1 MQFDVVI
8 VGGGAGGLELAARL
22 GRKLGKTQGPE
33 RIMLIDHSPF
43 HLWKPSL
50 HEVAAGTLDAHQE
63 GLSYTVLAGRNHFS
77 FSLGVMDGI
86 DIGRK
91 TVNLAPLLDEHEQQL
106 LPARHIDFDKLVL
119 AVGSGSNSFGTPGIE
134 HAHLLEDVADAQH
147 FHTEWLKACLRA
159 GYATH
164 EPVTVAIVG
173 AGATGVELSAELT
186 EAHTVIQAS
195 LPASQRFGLAITLIE
210 GGPRILGALPERT
223 SEQAKAAL
231 IDKGVRVMTGTRV
244 KALEAGRVITDSENG
259 PGDVPAQLIVWAAG
273 IKAADTN
280 AGYGL
285 AVNKLNQFVVDEH
298 LRTTAPDVY
307 AMGDCAA
314 CPWVDGK
321 TVPARAQ
328 AANQQASYL
337 AKALTRAE
345 PGPGFAYRDMGSL
358 VSLGDHAG
366 VGSLMGS
373 LKGRKFFVQGL
384 LAKWMY
390 MSLHLMHHNAIL
402 GPVRTASLALAR
414 LLQQR
419 ASGRLKLH

>member
-1 MQFDVVI
+1 M
-8 VGGGAGGLELAARL
+8 
-22 GRKLGKTQGPE
+22 
-33 RIMLIDHSPF
+33 
-43 HLWKPSL
+43 
-50 HEVAAGTLDAHQE
+50 
-63 GLSYTVLAGRNHFS
+63 
-77 FSLGVMDGI
+77 
-86 DIGRK
+86 
-91 TVNLAPLLDEHEQQL
+91 
-106 LPARHIDFDKLVL
+106 
-119 AVGSGSNSFGTPGIE
+119 
-134 HAHLLEDVADAQH
+134 
-147 FHTEWLKACLRA
+147 
-159 GYATH
+159 
-164 EPVTVAIVG
+164 G

-223 SEQAKAAL
+223 SEQAQAAL
-231 IDKGVRVMTGTRV
+231 LDKGVRVMTGTRV
-244 KALEAGRVITDSENG
+244 QALESGKVITSTEDG
-259 PGDVPAQLIVWAAG
+259 TGDVPAQLIVWAAG

-345 PGPGFAYRDMGSL
+345 PGPGFTYRDMGSL

-402 GPVRTASLALAR
+402 GPMRTASLALAR

>member
-1 MQFDVVI
+1 
-8 VGGGAGGLELAARL
+8 
-22 GRKLGKTQGPE
+22 
-33 RIMLIDHSPF
+33 
-43 HLWKPSL
+43 L

-77 FSLGVMDGI
+77 FSLGEMAGI

-91 TVNLAPLLDEHEQQL
+91 TITLAALQDERGEPLL
-106 LPARHIDFDKLVL
+106 PTRHVGFDKLVL

-134 HAHLLEDVADAQH
+134 HAHRLENVADAQR
-147 FHTEWLKACLRA
+147 FHNEWLNACLRA
-159 GYATH
+159 SFEPR
-164 EPVTVAIVG
+164 EPVSVAIVG

-223 SEQAKAAL
+223 SAQAQAAL
-231 IDKGVRVMTGTRV
+231 VDKGVRVMTGTRV
-244 KALEAGRVITDSENG
+244 QALQAGRLILPNADGGTREL
-259 PGDVPAQLIVWAAG
+259 PAQLIVWAAG
-273 IKAADTN
+273 IQAADENTR
-280 AGYGL
+280 YGL
-285 AVNKLNQFVVDEH
+285 AVNPLNQFVVDAH
-298 LRTTAPDVY
+298 LRTTAPDIY

-314 CPWVDGK
+314 APWVDGK

-328 AANQQASYL
+328 AANQQATYL
-337 AKALTRAE
+337 AKALTRADA
-345 PGPGFAYRDMGSL
+345 GPGFAYRDMGSL

-373 LKGRKFFVQGL
+373 LSGRKFFVQGL

-390 MSLHLMHHNAIL
+390 MSLHLMHHAAIL
-402 GPVRTASLALAR
+402 GVARTASLALAR
-414 LLQQR
+414 LLQHR